1 MWWSQRACMQPF
13 LNKQHLL
20 AVLCLFGG
28 LVNADSLYVQTVR
41 QEKKKKREQLAGS
54 TPVVE

>member
-1 MWWSQRACMQPF
+1 MQPF

-20 AVLCLFGG
+20 TVLCLFGG